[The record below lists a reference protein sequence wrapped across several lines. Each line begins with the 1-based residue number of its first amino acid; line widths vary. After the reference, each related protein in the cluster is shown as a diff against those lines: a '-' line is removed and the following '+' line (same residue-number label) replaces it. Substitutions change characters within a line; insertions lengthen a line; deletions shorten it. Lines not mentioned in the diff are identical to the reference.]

1 MHQIEIEYKGGLR
14 TEAIHLKSGQ
24 RIMTD
29 APVDNQG
36 KGEAFSPTDLTAGA
50 LGSCM
55 LTIMG
60 ITAQSRDMDIT
71 GTRAEVE
78 KVMGANP
85 RRIAEIIIQIY
96 FQAQLSDGEKRLF
109 EKSVLSCPVHR
120 SLHPDTTIRTQFYYP
135 GGKGVK

>member
-14 TEAIHLKSGQ
+14 TEAVHLKSGQ
-24 RIMTD
+24 CIITD
-29 APVDNQG
+29 APLDNKG
-36 KGEAFSPTDLTAGA
+36 KGESFSPTDLTAGA

-60 ITAQSRDMDIT
+60 ITADSRDMDIA

-85 RRIAEIIIQIY
+85 RRIAEIIIHIY
-96 FQAQLSDGEKRLF
+96 FQITLGDQEKQLF
-109 EKSVLSCPVHR
+109 EKSALSCPVHR
-120 SLHPDTTIRTQFYYP
+120 SLHPETQILTQFHYLS
-135 GGKGVK
+135 